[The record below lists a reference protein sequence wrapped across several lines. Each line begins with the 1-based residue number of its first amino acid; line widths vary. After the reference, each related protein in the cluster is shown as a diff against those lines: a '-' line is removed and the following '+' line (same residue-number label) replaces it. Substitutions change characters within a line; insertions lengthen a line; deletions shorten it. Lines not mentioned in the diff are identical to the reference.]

1 MEQVYI
7 ILLAKARRQLLEAY
21 GDPWEDGGMYRGS
34 ILSKHR

>member
-1 MEQVYI
+1 MGQVCI
-7 ILLAKARRQLLEAY
+7 ILLAKARCQLLEAY